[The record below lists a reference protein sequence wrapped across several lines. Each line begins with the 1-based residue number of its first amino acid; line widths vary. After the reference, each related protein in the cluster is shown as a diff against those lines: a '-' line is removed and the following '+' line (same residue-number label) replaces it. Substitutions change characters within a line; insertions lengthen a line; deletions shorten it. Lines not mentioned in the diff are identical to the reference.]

1 MFTGIITHIG
11 KIEKIT
17 GDIYTISAGPDLI
30 SKLEVGTSIAVNGV
44 CLTVISEPQSNSFDV
59 EIMPETIRRIAG
71 FELDSSV
78 NLELPLTASS
88 LMSGHMVQGHVDTKA
103 EVSSIVE
110 EGESRIIHFKISPES
125 AIYIVEKGSIAIN
138 GISLTVIEVNS
149 DQFSVG
155 IIPHS
160 LKNTTMHA
168 IKVGDKVNIELDT
181 VAKYI
186 HKFTNVYDKKS

>member
-71 FELDSSV
+71 FELDSSI

>member
-1 MFTGIITHIG
+1 MFTGIVTHIG

-17 GDIYTISAGPDLI
+17 GDIYTISASPDLI

-44 CLTVISEPQSNSFDV
+44 CLTVISEPQSDSFDV

-71 FELDSSV
+71 FEADSSV

-88 LMSGHMVQGHVDTKA
+88 LMSGHMVQGHVDTRA
-103 EVSSIVE
+103 EVLSIVE
-110 EGESRIIHFKISPES
+110 EGESRIIRFKIDPES
-125 AIYIVEKGSIAIN
+125 TIYIVEKGSVAIN
-138 GISLTVIEVNS
+138 GISLTVIEMNS

-160 LKNTTMHA
+160 LKHTTMSA
-168 IKVGDKVNIELDT
+168 IKVGDMVNIELDI

-186 HKFTNVYDKKS
+186 HKFTNAYDKKS

>member
-168 IKVGDKVNIELDT
+168 IKVGDKVNIELDI